1 MEGLTR
7 MTYGIQ
13 YTAEATTITLPPGA
27 FWVLAIL
34 CLGGLA
40 LYVHGVRDWVGE
52 MVGRVKR

>member
-1 MEGLTR
+1 